1 MLKKLMIIGATSGL
15 MMTTA
20 LAQQTTP
27 SDTPAATPPKADSAM
42 PKASGSAQFIS
53 SQSADQWVASKFKG
67 TDVLGP
73 NNEKVGDVTDLL
85 FDKNGKILA
94 YVVGVGGFL
103 GIGQKDV
110 ALEPTS
116 FQTVPY
122 NTGSSASTSSGGT
135 SSTSSTSSAS
145 SSTMASSDNDPNH
158 VKLKISMT
166 KDELKNAPAFE
177 YWKSAARTTSA
188 PATGTTGSAPRP
200 APANR

>member
-1 MLKKLMIIGATSGL
+1 MLKKLLIIGATSGL
-15 MMTTA
+15 MTTTA

-27 SDTPAATPPKADSAM
+27 PAPDTPAMKSDSAA
-42 PKASGSAQFIS
+42 PKASAADHGKFIP
-53 SQSADQWVASKFKG
+53 SQGDNWVASKFKG

-85 FDKNGKILA
+85 FDKNGKVMA
-94 YVVGVGGFL
+94 YVIGVGGFL

-110 ALEPTS
+110 ALEPS
-116 FQTVPY
+116 AFQMVPY
-122 NTGSSASTSSGGT
+122 NTGSTASTTSGANT
-135 SSTSSTSSAS
+135 SNTGATSTTSTA
-145 SSTMASSDNDPNH
+145 ASDNDPNH

-188 PATGTTGSAPRP
+188 PAGGTTGTAPRP
-200 APANR
+200 APAPR